1 MVNKHHRVA
10 VDAIDDELLEGL
22 LLEYLVGLEQWQI
35 PQGLR
40 TSVVDANGETVVT
53 PVDLGLSVG
62 VSHSL
67 SLLAIY
73 FVVYPPVNARG
84 NTEGPGH
91 GSPDIPALTIVNDH
105 QLIAETII
113 HIASKAIS
121 LKWLLLVFRI
131 RKKDNAEVGL
141 QNLDFESYET
151 NHISSLKYVRVVE
164 S

>member
-1 MVNKHHRVA
+1 V
-10 VDAIDDELLEGL
+10 
-22 LLEYLVGLEQWQI
+22 
-35 PQGLR
+35 
-40 TSVVDANGETVVT
+40 SVI
-53 PVDLGLSVG
+53 
-62 VSHSL
+62 L